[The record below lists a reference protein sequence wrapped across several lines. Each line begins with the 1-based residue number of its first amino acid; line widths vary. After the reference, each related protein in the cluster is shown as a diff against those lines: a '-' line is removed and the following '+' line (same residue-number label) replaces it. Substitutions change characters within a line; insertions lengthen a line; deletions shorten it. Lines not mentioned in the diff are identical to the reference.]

1 MANGSEFIDL
11 SLGQFLDA
19 QDGDDTIIG
28 TRADD
33 SLAGNT
39 GSDLIFGHEGNDII
53 NGDADADTV
62 YGGAGDDSI
71 QGSDEADQIYGD
83 VTNNGRGFLTDG
95 FGNDVIWGA
104 GGDDEIYGNQGNDLL
119 NGEDG
124 NDTVWGGQ
132 DNDVIAGGAGDD
144 QLNGDNGD
152 DLLLSGTGND
162 IGNGG
167 RGNDILLGEDGEDL
181 LDGQEGND
189 VIDGGTGNDL
199 LFGDQLTGVP
209 FRAGEND
216 DIISGGD
223 GDDTAFGG
231 IGNDQLSGNQG
242 NDQLSGN
249 QGNDAI
255 VGGDGNDT
263 AWGGQGHDQILG
275 EAGDDVLSGDLG
287 NDIVSG
293 GDGIDVVFG
302 NEGEDV
308 LNGDA
313 GDDSVFG
320 GQENDI
326 VRGGTGNDLVSGDK
340 GNDTL
345 IADQGKD
352 TLRGGEGND
361 VFRLLRGNGN
371 FNPAETNIIEDFNSA
386 EDKIELSGPL
396 NFESLNIFEGIGAL
410 AGSTI
415 IQDRLTGEA
424 LAVLPN
430 TLPSQI
436 ERSDFIPAAPAPEP
450 APPAAA
456 PEPPLSIP
464 DLSSAPSSGGGV
476 TPPPPPEEPG
486 EIQFS
491 ADSFS
496 YNEDGTALSQ
506 MTLQRINGSSGEV
519 EVTVNLL
526 TGGTATPG
534 PDFEDIYPIEVTFAD
549 GDTTAIVDLAVL
561 EDNVSEPTETIRF
574 ALSNPTGGAILGA
587 RTSTTVQLIDDDQP
601 GSVEFAAAEFPA
613 NENEGT
619 VTVTVRRNGSN
630 TGELKVDIDLDLA
643 PANPTTA
650 LDGID
655 FNAATFPTTVTFA
668 NGELGAKNIQIPI
681 LDDAIT
687 DGTKEIQLKLT
698 NPTTGANLDA
708 QETATVRLLD
718 DDIPTLTIS
727 TVDETADE
735 ADSNNTAEFE
745 VTSSLD
751 APPGGLVVNLEVA
764 GTATLNTDYVMNPA
778 LPDPPTVTIPAGQDT
793 VSVTVLVEPGA
804 TPAGQDDT
812 LLEGQET
819 VEIKLQPN
827 GTLYN
832 IGADDTA
839 EMTILDDDLPNFTI
853 QATVA
858 QTAEGSTTPGV
869 FTITPSG
876 PIVAPIT
883 VNFSIRGSATNG
895 DDYTLANG
903 GGTLTNGTGTVTF
916 NPGDTNKTI
925 TVTPQQDTD
934 PESTETV
941 VVELDP
947 VTGLYGVEPT
957 ASRGVVRILDDE
969 DSAVYISASDS
980 LAQEVGPDGNP
991 DRAEFKIFR
1000 IGGTANAIVVN
1011 YRIKGLDAAD
1021 GITNPAT
1028 PNEDYDTSGLTG
1040 LTGNFQGS
1048 VTLGVGIDEV
1058 SLPVPAF
1065 NDGLGGEPS
1074 PENIVLELLNGDNYT
1089 LVDVTTASAFLIN
1102 NGG

>member
-11 SLGQFLDA
+11 SLGQFFDA

-39 GSDLIFGHEGNDII
+39 GSDAIFGNEGNDII
-53 NGDADADTV
+53 NGDADADRV
-62 YGGAGDDSI
+62 FGGAGDDSI
-71 QGSDEADQIYGD
+71 QGSDEADQLYGD
-83 VTNNGRGFLTDG
+83 VTNNGRSFLTDG

-104 GGDDEIYGNQGNDLL
+104 GGDDEIHGNQGNDLL
-119 NGEDG
+119 DGEDG
-124 NDTVWGGQ
+124 NDRIWGGQ
-132 DNDVIAGGAGDD
+132 DNDVLAGSAGDD

-152 DLLLSGTGND
+152 DLLLGGTGND

-167 RGNDILLGEDGEDL
+167 KGRDILLGEDGEDL

-209 FRAGEND
+209 FRGGEND
-216 DIISGGD
+216 DLISGGD

-231 IGNDQLSGNQG
+231 IGNDQLAGNQG
-242 NDQLSGN
+242 NDQLYGN
-249 QGNDAI
+249 QGNDALQ
-255 VGGDGNDT
+255 GGDGNDS

-275 EAGDDVLSGDLG
+275 DAGDDVLSGDQG

-293 GDGIDVVFG
+293 GDGIDAVFG
-302 NEGEDV
+302 SEGEDV

-320 GQENDI
+320 GQDNDI

-352 TLRGGEGND
+352 TLRGGVGND

-371 FNPAETNIIEDFNSA
+371 FNPAETNIIEDFNPT
-386 EDKIELSGPL
+386 EDKIELSGQL
-396 NFESLNIFEGIGAL
+396 NFESLNVFEGLGAL

-436 ERSDFIPAAPAPEP
+436 QRSNFLPAAPPPEP
-450 APPAAA
+450 VPPAAA
-456 PEPPLSIP
+456 PEQPLSIP
-464 DLSSAPSSGGGV
+464 DLSTTTGGGGGGSV
-476 TPPPPPEEPG
+476 TPPPPDEPG

-491 ADSFS
+491 ASSFS
-496 YNEDGTALSQ
+496 YNEDGSALSQ
-506 MTLQRINGSSGEV
+506 MTLQRINGTDGEV
-519 EVTVNLL
+519 TVTVNLL
-526 TGGTATPG
+526 TGGTATPDT
-534 PDFEDIYPIEVTFAD
+534 DFTDDFPIDVTFAS
-549 GDTTAIVDLAVL
+549 GQATASVALEVL
-561 EDNVSEPTETIRF
+561 EDTISEPTETIRF
-574 ALSNPTGGAILGA
+574 ALSNPTGGAILGN
-587 RTSTTVQLIDDDQP
+587 RTSSTVEIIDDDQP
-601 GSVEFAAAEFPA
+601 GSVEFAAAQFQA
-613 NENEGT
+613 NENDGT

-630 TGELKVDIDLDLA
+630 TGELKVDVALDPA

-650 LDGID
+650 VDGTD
-655 FNAATFPTTVTFA
+655 FNASSFPRTVTFA
-668 NGELGAKNIQIPI
+668 NGELGAKSIQIPI
-681 LDDAIT
+681 LDDTIT

-698 NPTTGANLDA
+698 NATTGANFDPQQSATIRILD
-708 QETATVRLLD
+708 E
-718 DDIPTLTIS
+718 DIPTLTIS
-727 TVDETADE
+727 AVDDIADE
-735 ADSNNTAEFE
+735 GDSTDTAEFE
-745 VTSSLD
+745 ITSSLV
-751 APPGGLVVNLEVA
+751 APAGGLVVNLAVA
-764 GTATLNTDYVMNPA
+764 GTATLNTDYTMNPP
-778 LPDPPTVTIPAGQDT
+778 LPDPPTVTIPAGQKT
-793 VSVTVLVEPGA
+793 ASVTLQVEPGA
-804 TPAGQDDT
+804 PPAGQNDT

-839 EMTILDDDLPNFTI
+839 DLNILDDDLPNFRI
-853 QATVA
+853 QSTVGQTGEGAAT
-858 QTAEGSTTPGV
+858 TGL

-876 PIVAPIT
+876 PITAPIT
-883 VNFSIRGSATNG
+883 VNFTITGSATNG
-895 DDYTLANG
+895 DDYTLTNG
-903 GGTLTNGTGTVTF
+903 GGTLTNGSGTVTF

-925 TVTPQQDTD
+925 TVTPVQDTD

-941 VVELDP
+941 VVQLDP
-947 VTGLYGVEPT
+947 VTGVYGVDAT
-957 ASRGVVRILDDE
+957 GRATVRILDDE
-969 DSAVYISASDS
+969 PSDVYISASDS

-991 DRAEFKIFR
+991 NPAGFKIFR
-1000 IGGTANAIVVN
+1000 IGGTANPIVVN
-1011 YRIKGLDAAD
+1011 YHIMGAAD

-1028 PNEDYDTSGLTG
+1028 PNVDYDTSQLPGLTSS
-1040 LTGNFQGS
+1040 FRGS
-1048 VTLGVGIDEV
+1048 VTLGVGVDEI

-1065 NDGLGGEPS
+1065 DDGLGGEPS
-1074 PENIVLELLNGDNYT
+1074 PENIVLELLSGQGYNLTN
-1089 LVDVTTASAFLIN
+1089 VTTASAFLIN

>member
-11 SLGQFLDA
+11 SLGQFFDA
-19 QDGDDTIIG
+19 QDGDDTLIG
-28 TRADD
+28 TRGDD

-39 GSDLIFGHEGNDII
+39 GSDAIFGNEGNDII

-71 QGSDEADQIYGD
+71 QGSDEADQLNGD
-83 VTNNGRGFLTDG
+83 VTNNGRSFLTDG

-104 GGDDEIYGNQGNDLL
+104 GGDDEIYGNQGNDLID
-119 NGEDG
+119 GEDG
-124 NDTVWGGQ
+124 NDRIWGGQ
-132 DNDVIAGGAGDD
+132 DNDVLAGSAGDD

-152 DLLLSGTGND
+152 DLLLGGTGND

-167 RGNDILLGEDGEDL
+167 KGTDILLGEDGEDV

-189 VIDGGTGNDL
+189 IIDGGTGNDL

-209 FRAGEND
+209 FRGGEND
-216 DIISGGD
+216 DLISGGD

-231 IGNDQLSGNQG
+231 IGNDQLAGNQG
-242 NDQLSGN
+242 NDQLYGN

-255 VGGDGNDT
+255 QGGDGNDT

-275 EAGDDVLSGDLG
+275 DAGDDVLSGDLG

-293 GDGIDVVFG
+293 GDGMDVVFG

-320 GQENDI
+320 GQGDDI
-326 VRGGTGNDLVSGDK
+326 LRGGTGNDVVSGDK

-371 FNPAETNIIEDFNSA
+371 FNPAETNIIEDFNAA
-386 EDKIELSGPL
+386 EDKIELSGQL
-396 NFESLNIFEGIGAL
+396 NFESLNIFEGLGAL

-415 IQDRLTGEA
+415 IQDRLTGET

-430 TLPSQI
+430 TLPSQV
-436 ERSDFIPAAPAPEP
+436 ERSSFLPAAPAPEP
-450 APPAAA
+450 APPPAA
-456 PEPPLSIP
+456 PEQPFSIP
-464 DLSSAPSSGGGV
+464 DLSTSPSSGGGV
-476 TPPPPPEEPG
+476 TPPPPDQPG

-496 YNEDGTALSQ
+496 YNEDGSFLSQ
-506 MTLQRINGSSGEV
+506 MTLQRINGTDGEV
-519 EVTVNLL
+519 KVTVNLL

-534 PDFEDIYPIEVTFAD
+534 PDFEDIYPFEVTFAD
-549 GDTTAIVDLAVL
+549 GQATAPVDLAVL
-561 EDNVSEPTETIRF
+561 EDAASEPTETIRF
-574 ALSNPTGGAILGA
+574 ALSNPTGGAILGN
-587 RTSTTVQLIDDDQP
+587 RTSTTVQIIDDDQP
-601 GSVEFAAAEFPA
+601 GSVEFAAAEFQA

-619 VTVTVRRNGSN
+619 VTVTLRRNGSN
-630 TGELKVDIDLDLA
+630 TGELKVDVALDTA

-655 FNAATFPTTVTFA
+655 FNAATFPRTVTFA
-668 NGELGAKNIQIPI
+668 NGELGAKSIQIPI
-681 LDDAIT
+681 LDDTIT
-687 DGTKEIQLKLT
+687 DGTKEIQLRLT
-698 NPTTGANLDA
+698 NPTTGANFDA
-708 QETATVRLLD
+708 QQTATVRLLD
-718 DDIPTLTIS
+718 NDIPTLTIS
-727 TVDETADE
+727 TVDATADE
-735 ADSNNTAEFE
+735 ADSTDTAEFE
-745 VTSSLD
+745 ITSSLA
-751 APPGGLVVNLEVA
+751 APVPGLVVNLEVA
-764 GTATLNTDYVMNPA
+764 GTATLNTGYTMNPP
-778 LPDPPTVTIPAGQDT
+778 LPSPPTVTIPAGQNT

-804 TPAGQDDT
+804 PPAGQNDT

-839 EMTILDDDLPNFTI
+839 EMNILDDDLPNFTI
-853 QATVA
+853 QPTVG
-858 QTAEGSTTPGV
+858 QTGEGSSTAGL

-876 PIVAPIT
+876 PIAAPIT
-883 VNFSIRGSATNG
+883 VNFTIGGSATNG

-903 GGTLTNGTGTVTF
+903 GGNLTNGSGTVTF

-925 TVTPQQDTD
+925 TVTPVQDTD

-941 VVELDP
+941 LVSLDP
-947 VTGLYGVEPT
+947 VTGVYGVEPT
-957 ASRGVVRILDDE
+957 ARRATVRILDDE
-969 DSAVYISASDS
+969 PSDVYISASDS
-980 LAQEVGPDGNP
+980 LAQEVGSDGNP
-991 DRAEFKIFR
+991 DPAGFKIFR
-1000 IGGTANAIVVN
+1000 IGGTANSIVVN
-1011 YRIKGLDAAD
+1011 YRIKGLEAND

-1028 PNEDYDTSGLTG
+1028 PNVDYDTSQLPG
-1040 LTGNFQGS
+1040 LTGNFRGS
-1048 VTLGVGIDEV
+1048 VTLPVGVNEFT
-1058 SLPVPAF
+1058 LPVPAF

-1074 PENIVLELLNGDNYT
+1074 PENIVLELLSGQGYN
-1089 LVDVTTASAFLIN
+1089 LADVTTASAFLIN